1 MLTPFLFSKQHRSDE
16 EVAEWEAE
24 QARLGKDYYESPW
37 LSGLVTFTGF
47 VAAFVG
53 SFALLLVI
61 ANLRHGALWVPYA
74 AIVAGLGVGHLCLR
88 VALHLARRRA
98 RRRGPRA
105 TGNPASAGTSRQPRS
120 PWG

>member
-24 QARLGKDYYESPW
+24 QAKLNKGYESPL

-61 ANLRHGALWVPYA
+61 ANLRHGTVWVPYA
-74 AIVAGLGVGHLCLR
+74 VILAALAAGHLCVRAARYL
-88 VALHLARRRA
+88 LH
-98 RRRGPRA
+98 RRG
-105 TGNPASAGTSRQPRS
+105 T
-120 PWG
+120 